1 MADEFK
7 YVAFISY
14 SHLDK
19 KWGDWLHRALES
31 YRVPR
36 RLVGTAGRD
45 GPVPRR
51 LFPVFRD
58 REELPTAADLGEQ
71 INDALANSACLIVVC
86 SPNSAKSIWVNQE
99 ILTFKRMGRDNR
111 ILAIIVDGEPNAS
124 DKTGLAA
131 AECFPPALRFQLM
144 DDGELG
150 TLRTEPLAAD
160 ARPDADGRNNAKLKL
175 VAGLLGV
182 NYDALKRRDER
193 RQAIRRLALAT
204 VAAAVLGA
212 AAQYAWQ
219 RYDQGYVVAE
229 SSPANSTIAVDGIEL
244 GSRIRNLPLRTGRHE
259 LRAWAPDHFEKRRTI
274 GVMRGQSA
282 AAWFWLEPAFEAEPY
297 KSPSIQGGLVLI
309 ANGDDTIIAH
319 NELTQLIFLSAKTG
333 KILSA
338 IDTPNGNVRTFG
350 EFDLGGDVGPG
361 DPVRF
366 RRRAWRFRVAQRACR
381 VAGQRVMALARPAA

>member
-131 AECFPPALRFQLM
+131 AECFPPALRF
-144 DDGELG
+144 
-150 TLRTEPLAAD
+150 
-160 ARPDADGRNNAKLKL
+160 
-175 VAGLLGV
+175 
-182 NYDALKRRDER
+182 
-193 RQAIRRLALAT
+193 
-204 VAAAVLGA
+204 
-212 AAQYAWQ
+212 
-219 RYDQGYVVAE
+219 
-229 SSPANSTIAVDGIEL
+229 
-244 GSRIRNLPLRTGRHE
+244 
-259 LRAWAPDHFEKRRTI
+259 
-274 GVMRGQSA
+274 
-282 AAWFWLEPAFEAEPY
+282 
-297 KSPSIQGGLVLI
+297 
-309 ANGDDTIIAH
+309 
-319 NELTQLIFLSAKTG
+319 
-333 KILSA
+333 
-338 IDTPNGNVRTFG
+338 
-350 EFDLGGDVGPG
+350 
-361 DPVRF
+361 
-366 RRRAWRFRVAQRACR
+366 
-381 VAGQRVMALARPAA
+381 